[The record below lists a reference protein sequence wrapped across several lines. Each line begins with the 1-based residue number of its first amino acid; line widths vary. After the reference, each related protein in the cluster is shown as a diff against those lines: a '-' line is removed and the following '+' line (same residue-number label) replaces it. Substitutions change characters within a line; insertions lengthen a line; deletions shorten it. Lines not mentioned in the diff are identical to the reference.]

1 MTYEVN
7 DNKDIKKVHDETLA
21 IHRLAAKSQIK
32 QLQLDQDGK
41 YNIKCAMVDLTDCGI
56 NVFSTSIK
64 QIDIGVFF
72 VLTVF

>member
-1 MTYEVN
+1 MKVRGEIGERNMTYEVN

-41 YNIKCAMVDLTDCGI
+41 
-56 NVFSTSIK
+56 
-64 QIDIGVFF
+64 
-72 VLTVF
+72 